1 MSAETGEAVDTG
13 GGRLVSGR
21 EALVRLPIAQR
32 ALDRRAGH
40 RTAGFI
46 TGYRGS
52 PLGGYDSE
60 LWRSRALLEAHDI
73 VFRPGLNE
81 DMAATAVWGTQQVHF
96 APRPK
101 VEGVFALWYGKG
113 PGVDRSGDPIK
124 HANLQGVSALG
135 GVVLAFGDDHA
146 GKSSTTAH
154 QSDIALAA
162 HGVPILYP
170 ASVAEIIDLGLAGFA
185 LSRFAGVLVGL
196 KLVNETAEATAVF
209 AEAAERAP
217 FVVPE
222 APEPPGGVHIR
233 KEFLAVQEQD
243 ARLVRWKL
251 PRAQAFAYANRLDG
265 IVFGAS
271 RPKFVVACAGKTYAD
286 VLGALD
292 HLGLDQD
299 RAEQLGIGLYK
310 VAMIYPL
317 EPRRLA
323 EIAESADEILFVEE
337 KRPHME
343 EQARSQLFNWP
354 ARPRIS
360 GKADP
365 AGRALLPADTVLDAL
380 MVAAALGERLEA
392 TIASPPPDLKGRIR
406 LVRDRIARRS
416 ALVPS
421 SIARRPAFCAGCPH
435 NLSTTVP
442 EGSLGVTG
450 IGCHGMAVFHPERNP
465 LPVSHMG
472 GEGGAW
478 LGMAPFTETAHVF
491 QNLGDGTY
499 NHSGSLAIRA
509 AVQAGV
515 NITYKILF
523 NDAVAMTGG
532 QPVEGAL
539 TVGRIVAQMRA
550 EGVAEIHVVSD
561 NPERFA
567 ATTELPAGM
576 TARPRE
582 DLDSIQRRL
591 RDVPGVTVLVYDQTC
606 AAEKRRRRK
615 LKIQSDPP
623 RRVFINSAV
632 CEGCGDCSAQSNCVA
647 IQPLETELGRKR
659 AIDQSACNKDF
670 SCQQGFCPA
679 FVTLEG
685 ARVRRAATATAEPG
699 PLPDPVIPP
708 LGQGCNLIIAGVGGT
723 GVVTISAML
732 GRAARFDGFGAGL
745 YDMTGLSQKNGAV
758 FSHVRLR
765 PDGAA
770 IAPARVGTEEADL
783 IIACD
788 LIAAAQN
795 ESLQAI
801 AFQRTVVVG
810 NTEVTATADFQSAP
824 DLQLP
829 VTDVRERLQ
838 VAAGSSGLHLIPA
851 ATLARR
857 HLGDSLWANVV
868 LLGFAWQNGL
878 LPLSRTALEQALG
891 ANSASAKAN
900 LEAFR
905 VGRAAALPGGG
916 LTPPASPKTLDEFID
931 GRVADLRAYQDGAYA
946 ERYAGLIALVRDAE
960 RLACGADERFGWAV
974 ARGAFK
980 LMAYKDEYEIARLFG
995 AAFRREIEQQFD
1007 GVQQIRAHLA
1017 PPLLAKVDPRTG
1029 RPAKRAFG
1037 PWIWPAF
1044 NLLAPFK
1051 RLRGTPLDPF
1061 GYTAERRAEREL
1073 RDLYLAKIVSI
1084 AERLTPENHG
1094 DAVAFAERA
1103 LQVRG
1108 FGSIKRP
1115 AMDALIEDL
1124 RGGAVRG
1131 LVSGALS
1138 R

>member
-1 MSAETGEAVDTG
+1 MSAETGEAVDKG

-196 KLVNETAEATAVF
+196 KLVNETAEATGDF

-243 ARLVRWKL
+243 VRLVRWKL

-354 ARPRIS
+354 VRPQIS

-380 MVAAALGERLEA
+380 MVAARRRQTSRGGFGSSAIELRDEAPWFHRRSSGDPHSARGALIISRRRCRRA
-392 TIASPPPDLKGRIR
+392 RSASPALAVTEWRSSIRSVIPCQSAIWEAKGACGWEWRLSPKPRTSSKISATGPTIIPDPS
-406 LVRDRIARRS
+406 RS
-416 ALVPS
+416 A
-421 SIARRPAFCAGCPH
+421 
-435 NLSTTVP
+435 
-442 EGSLGVTG
+442 
-450 IGCHGMAVFHPERNP
+450 
-465 LPVSHMG
+465 
-472 GEGGAW
+472 
-478 LGMAPFTETAHVF
+478 
-491 QNLGDGTY
+491 
-499 NHSGSLAIRA
+499 
-509 AVQAGV
+509 
-515 NITYKILF
+515 
-523 NDAVAMTGG
+523 
-532 QPVEGAL
+532 
-539 TVGRIVAQMRA
+539 
-550 EGVAEIHVVSD
+550 
-561 NPERFA
+561 
-567 ATTELPAGM
+567 
-576 TARPRE
+576 
-582 DLDSIQRRL
+582 
-591 RDVPGVTVLVYDQTC
+591 
-606 AAEKRRRRK
+606 
-615 LKIQSDPP
+615 
-623 RRVFINSAV
+623 
-632 CEGCGDCSAQSNCVA
+632 
-647 IQPLETELGRKR
+647 
-659 AIDQSACNKDF
+659 
-670 SCQQGFCPA
+670 
-679 FVTLEG
+679 
-685 ARVRRAATATAEPG
+685 
-699 PLPDPVIPP
+699 
-708 LGQGCNLIIAGVGGT
+708 
-723 GVVTISAML
+723 
-732 GRAARFDGFGAGL
+732 
-745 YDMTGLSQKNGAV
+745 
-758 FSHVRLR
+758 
-765 PDGAA
+765 
-770 IAPARVGTEEADL
+770 
-783 IIACD
+783 
-788 LIAAAQN
+788 
-795 ESLQAI
+795 
-801 AFQRTVVVG
+801 
-810 NTEVTATADFQSAP
+810 
-824 DLQLP
+824 
-829 VTDVRERLQ
+829 
-838 VAAGSSGLHLIPA
+838 
-851 ATLARR
+851 
-857 HLGDSLWANVV
+857 
-868 LLGFAWQNGL
+868 
-878 LPLSRTALEQALG
+878 PLSRRGST
-891 ANSASAKAN
+891 
-900 LEAFR
+900 
-905 VGRAAALPGGG
+905 
-916 LTPPASPKTLDEFID
+916 SPTKFSSTM
-931 GRVADLRAYQDGAYA
+931 R
-946 ERYAGLIALVRDAE
+946 
-960 RLACGADERFGWAV
+960 
-974 ARGAFK
+974 
-980 LMAYKDEYEIARLFG
+980 
-995 AAFRREIEQQFD
+995 
-1007 GVQQIRAHLA
+1007 
-1017 PPLLAKVDPRTG
+1017 
-1029 RPAKRAFG
+1029 
-1037 PWIWPAF
+1037 WP
-1044 NLLAPFK
+1044 
-1051 RLRGTPLDPF
+1051 
-1061 GYTAERRAEREL
+1061 
-1073 RDLYLAKIVSI
+1073 
-1084 AERLTPENHG
+1084 
-1094 DAVAFAERA
+1094 
-1103 LQVRG
+1103 
-1108 FGSIKRP
+1108 
-1115 AMDALIEDL
+1115 
-1124 RGGAVRG
+1124 
-1131 LVSGALS
+1131 
-1138 R
+1138 